1 MTTFVPFA
9 FAVTFPFFWIAI
21 CLLLSR
27 LSGWSS
33 LATHYGTDTKP
44 DGERYGSQSMGLGF
58 SPLFMVSY
66 STVVNVYMS
75 ETHLYLTPK
84 VFFKAGHR
92 PLSIPL
98 GDIKSGLGR
107 VLFFKVTK
115 LEFEHA
121 KAIKGH
127 VFGILGESLMK
138 VTSRL

>member
-1 MTTFVPFA
+1 
-9 FAVTFPFFWIAI
+9 
-21 CLLLSR
+21 
-27 LSGWSS
+27 
-33 LATHYGTDTKP
+33 
-44 DGERYGSQSMGLGF
+44 MGLGF

-84 VFFKAGHR
+84 FFFKAGHR